1 MYKGTKMDLFLRP
14 WLIAICTSLCLS
26 TATIAAD
33 MSASAIN
40 DRIKPIGNVHIEGT
54 TPSVAAVATSLRT
67 GQVIYDQYCASC
79 HNSGLMGAPKKGD
92 ANDWDTRI
100 SQGDAVLAKHAI
112 EGFNAMPA
120 KGTCMDCSDEEIVA
134 AINYMIKPN

>member
-1 MYKGTKMDLFLRP
+1 MDLCLRP
-14 WLIAICTSLCLS
+14 WLIAICSSLCFS

-33 MSASAIN
+33 MTASAIN

-54 TPSVAAVATSLRT
+54 TPPIVAVAVPSRTS
-67 GQVIYDQYCASC
+67 QAIYDQYCASC

-92 ANDWDTRI
+92 ADDWAARV
-100 SQGDAVLAKHAI
+100 SQGDAVLAEHAI
-112 EGFNAMPA
+112 KGFNAMPA

-134 AINYMIKPN
+134 VINYMIKPN